1 MVTKWKH
8 GELAVIDIGMKL
20 AKLLDDDEISK
31 RFLYTFRD
39 AFAKLIGD
47 DGNLMNELPF
57 DLVDKEFK
65 RIIERAYKA
74 KGQQLDEKSQQAIT
88 QTLALWPDFN
98 TFTTFLS
105 FLEIINFIV
114 RESK

>member
-1 MVTKWKH
+1 MVTKWEHSK
-8 GELAVIDIGMKL
+8 LAVIDIGMKL
-20 AKLLDDDEISK
+20 AKLLDSDEISK

-39 AFAKLIGD
+39 AFKKLLGD
-47 DGNLMNELPF
+47 DDNLMVELPS
-57 DLVDKEFK
+57 DLVDKEFN
-65 RIIERAYKA
+65 RLIERAYKT
-74 KGQQLDEKSQQAIT
+74 KEQQLDEKSQQAIT
-88 QTLALWPDFN
+88 QTLSLWANFN